1 MSFLKSLDIS
11 ASALSAQ
18 RARSDIIMQNISN
31 AKSTRTEDGTPYR
44 RQLTVFQEQK
54 SFDKYLTD
62 SITRS
67 HLKGVKVSAVVKDE
81 SPLTPVYD
89 PTHPDADEDGYYYL
103 PNVNTTKEIIDL
115 MAATNAYSANVT
127 ALNAVKS
134 MASKALEI
142 GK

>member
-44 RQLTVFQEQK
+44 RQLTVFEEQK